1 MNKLEKLENI
11 LKELKFNDNVII
23 KNVSF
28 KDMHQKELI
37 SKFLLAKEN
46 KKFLAEAASEIHP
59 DYLGHME
66 RIFNKNILVNYD
78 TNVSFERIQRK
89 LKIFTLFLDKSLIK
103 RYKSL

>member
-23 KNVSF
+23 KKISF
-28 KDMHQKELI
+28 KDLHQIELI

-46 KKFLAEAASEIHP
+46 EKFLSEAAAEIHE
-59 DYLGHME
+59 DYLMHLKK
-66 RIFNKNILVNYD
+66 IFDKNILINYD
-78 TNVSFERIQRK
+78 NNISFERIQRK

-103 RYKSL
+103 KYKNL